1 MNANSLQSRIE
12 NLAPN
17 VSYSHRFAGQL
28 NEYENIKYI
37 YGAKWKLRTDY
48 SFTTLKAS
56 PTSLPTL
63 IKYIPLEN
71 SLISTVVFSAISN
84 PVNTIF
90 PVKS

>member
-1 MNANSLQSRIE
+1 MDANSLQSRIE

-56 PTSLPTL
+56 PASLPIL

-71 SLISTVVFSAISN
+71 PFISTVVLSAIIA
-84 PVNTIF
+84 PVNISF